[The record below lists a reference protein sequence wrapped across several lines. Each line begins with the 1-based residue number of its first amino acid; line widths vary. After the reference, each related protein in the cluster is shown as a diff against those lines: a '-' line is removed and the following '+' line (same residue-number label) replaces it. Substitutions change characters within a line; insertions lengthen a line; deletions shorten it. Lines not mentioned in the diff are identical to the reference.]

1 MKSAWASM
9 DAYFAKALIAP
20 DDALTAA
27 LATSDAAGLPAIQ
40 VTEAQ
45 GKFLALLVEL
55 AGARRVLE
63 IGTLGGYSTIW
74 MARALPPDGALL
86 SLELDPR
93 HADVARA
100 NVARAGLADR
110 VTIWTG
116 PALVSLARLQQERAA
131 PFDLVFIDADKV
143 TIDQYFIQALALSQ
157 PGTLLIV
164 DNVVRE
170 GAVLDSASTDP
181 SVQGVRRL
189 VAYLGQ
195 ARAVS
200 AVALQTVAG
209 KGYDGFI
216 LARVVGPN
224 ESADPGARGEA

>member
-74 MARALPPDGALL
+74 MARALPPDGAGCR
-86 SLELDPR
+86 SSWIRDTPM
-93 HADVARA
+93 
-100 NVARAGLADR
+100 
-110 VTIWTG
+110 
-116 PALVSLARLQQERAA
+116 SLARTSRVR
-131 PFDLVFIDADKV
+131 DW
-143 TIDQYFIQALALSQ
+143 
-157 PGTLLIV
+157 LI
-164 DNVVRE
+164 
-170 GAVLDSASTDP
+170 G
-181 SVQGVRRL
+181 
-189 VAYLGQ
+189 
-195 ARAVS
+195 
-200 AVALQTVAG
+200 
-209 KGYDGFI
+209 
-216 LARVVGPN
+216 
-224 ESADPGARGEA
+224 